1 MVTITR
7 TGGQTEDRG
16 SELKGLSTDVKPI
29 DDSIPNGSSFY
40 EIDTATLFMFD
51 AQNKQWI
58 EQ

>member
-16 SELKGLSTDVKPI
+16 AELKGLSTDKKPTV
-29 DDSIPNGSSFY
+29 DIPNGSSFY
-40 EIDTATLFMFD
+40 EMDTGNVFMFD
-51 AQNKQWI
+51 EQNKQWI

>member
-16 SELKGLSTDVKPI
+16 AELKGLSTDKKPI
-29 DDSIPNGSSFY
+29 KDIPNGSSFNVM
-40 EIDTATLFMFD
+40 DTKKVLMFD
-51 AQNKQWI
+51 EQNIRWL

>member
-16 SELKGLSTDVKPI
+16 AELKGLSTDKKPI
-29 DDSIPNGSSFY
+29 QDIPNGSSFY
-40 EIDTATLFMFD
+40 EIDTGNVFMFD
-51 AQNKQWI
+51 EQNKQWI

>member
-16 SELKGLSTDVKPI
+16 AELKCLSTDEKPI
-29 DDSIPNGSSFY
+29 KDIPNGSSFY
-40 EIDTATLFMFD
+40 EMDTKKVFMFD
-51 AQNKQWI
+51 EQNIRWL

>member
-16 SELKGLSTDVKPI
+16 SELKGLSTDEKPI
-29 DDSIPNGSSFY
+29 KNIPNGSSFY
-40 EIDTATLFMFD
+40 EMDAKKVFMFD
-51 AQNKQWI
+51 EQNSKWL

>member
-16 SELKGLSTDVKPI
+16 SELKGLSTDKKPI
-29 DDSIPNGSSFY
+29 KDIPNGSSFY
-40 EIDTATLFMFD
+40 EMDTKKVYMFD
-51 AQNKQWI
+51 EQNNKWL

>member
-16 SELKGLSTDVKPI
+16 AELKGLSTDEKPI
-29 DDSIPNGSSFY
+29 KDIPNCSSFY
-40 EIDTATLFMFD
+40 EMDKKRVFMFD
-51 AQNKQWI
+51 EQNSKWL

>member
-16 SELKGLSTDVKPI
+16 AELKGLSTDEKPI
-29 DDSIPNGSSFY
+29 KNIPNGSSFY
-40 EIDTATLFMFD
+40 EMDTKKVFMFD
-51 AQNKQWI
+51 EQNNRWL